1 MKSCC
6 DTGAPPAR
14 AVKGRYTIALIGQP
28 NCGKTTLFNR
38 LTGTHQTTGNWPG
51 VTVER
56 KEGVFH
62 LNDRDAKLV
71 DLPGVYSLME
81 DRHSGADEAVARSF
95 LTCQPV
101 DLVINVVDATAL
113 ERQLFLTM
121 QLLHMGLPV
130 VVALNRSDL
139 LDKHNLKIDVDRLSE
154 QLGCPVVSISAYH
167 NQGIDQLKAV
177 AAQQLNHPCQLKL
190 ALPQPLDKAVQ
201 AINEASGRTDA
212 HCWQALQWLL
222 NPTSA
227 PPELRQLVEHWR
239 KQVEN
244 ALGDTL
250 PLIVAD
256 LYFRKAHRITEQT
269 LTRTDRFSRNLTD
282 RIDRWVLHPILGVPI
297 FLLIMFM
304 VFSLS
309 VNLGNGF
316 VDAFDLTAQA
326 LFVDGLR
333 ALLESLHAP
342 EWLIAILAD
351 GIGAGV
357 QVVASFIP
365 VIAFLFL
372 FLSILEESGYMQR
385 AALLMDRLFQ
395 RLGLSGQAFVP
406 LVVGFGCNVP
416 AVMASRTLPD
426 LRDRILTILMT
437 PFMSCSARLTVYVL
451 FASAFFSDYPG
462 LLIFL
467 LYLLGIVAAV
477 VTALLLKHTLLPGE
491 QKPLLI
497 ELPSYHRPTLMNLLL
512 NARNKLKGFILDA
525 GKVIVLV
532 VLALNFFNS
541 LGTDGT
547 FGNENQPNSVLS
559 VVGKSLTPVVEPLGV
574 TEENW
579 PATVGL
585 FTGLLAKEVV
595 VGTLDALYQNMDGAS
610 ASDDTGA
617 FDLWS
622 SLKAAWATVPAYF
635 NEFGHALLDP
645 LGFGVLAEA
654 DAETLGVHNS
664 TLDKMVHHFD
674 GQIGAFAYLLLVLL
688 YFPCVATFAAIK
700 QELGWRWALFT
711 GGWSLFLGYTWSVA
725 FYQAATLPRHPESS
739 LIWLAGIALAWIS
752 VILLLRHSR
761 PSEPAHATGH

>member
-6 DTGAPPAR
+6 DTNTPPAQ
-14 AVKGRYTIALIGQP
+14 AVKGRYTLALIGQP

-56 KEGVFH
+56 KAGL
-62 LNDRDAKLV
+62 LNLNGRDAKLV
-71 DLPGVYSLME
+71 DLPGVYSLLP
-81 DRHSGADEAVARSF
+81 DRHSGVDESITRNF
-95 LTCQPV
+95 LSCQPV
-101 DLVINVVDATAL
+101 DLVINIVDATAL
-113 ERQLFLTM
+113 ERQLFLTL

-130 VVALNRSDL
+130 VVALNRMDL
-139 LDKHNLKIDVDRLSE
+139 LDEHHLKIDIDRLAQ
-154 QLGCPVVSISAYH
+154 QLGCPVVPISAYH
-167 NQGIDQLKAV
+167 NQGIEALKAA
-177 AAQQLNHPCQLKL
+177 AAQQVNHPCHL
-190 ALPQPLDKAVQ
+190 ALSLPEPLDQAVESL
-201 AINEASGRTDA
+201 IEAAGEPHPRP
-212 HCWQALQWLL
+212 WQILQWLL
-222 NPTSA
+222 DPNAA
-227 PPELRQLVEHWR
+227 PAELRQMVTHWR
-239 KQVEN
+239 SQIEQK
-244 ALGDTL
+244 LGDAIE
-250 PLIVAD
+250 LIVAD
-256 LYFRKAHRITEQT
+256 LYFSKARQITEQS
-269 LTRTDRFSRNLTD
+269 LTRTDRFSRTMTD
-282 RIDRWVLHPILGVPI
+282 RIDHWVLHPVFGVPI
-297 FLLIMFM
+297 FLLIMYL

-333 ALLESLHAP
+333 SLLESLSAP
-342 EWLIAILAD
+342 KWLIAIAAD
-351 GIGAGV
+351 GIGAGI

-416 AVMASRTLPD
+416 AVMASRPLPD
-426 LRDRILTILMT
+426 MRDRILTIMMT
-437 PFMSCSARLTVYVL
+437 PFMSCAARLTVYAL
-451 FASAFFSDYPG
+451 FASAFFPDHPG

-477 VTALLLKHTLLPGE
+477 ITALLLKHTLLPGE
-491 QKPLLI
+491 QKPLVI
-497 ELPSYHRPTLMNLLL
+497 ELPSYHRPTLLNLLL

-532 VLALNFFNS
+532 VLVLNFFNS
-541 LGTDGT
+541 LGTDGS
-547 FGNENQPNSVLS
+547 FGNENRPNSVLS
-559 VVGKSLTPVVEPLGV
+559 VTGKALTPVVEPLGI

-595 VGTLDALYQNMDGAS
+595 VGTLDALYQNMDGA
-610 ASDDTGA
+610 DDA
-617 FDLWS
+617 QKDEPFALWP
-622 SLKAAWATVPAYF
+622 SLQTAWATVPAYF
-635 NEFGHALLDP
+635 AEFGHAILDP
-645 LGFGVLAEA
+645 LGLSGLAALE
-654 DAETLGVHNS
+654 AETLGVERT
-664 TLDKMVHHFD
+664 TLDKMVRYFD
-674 GQIGAFAYLLLVLL
+674 GEIGAFAYLLLILL

-700 QELGWRWALFT
+700 QELGWRWALFS
-711 GGWSLFLGYTWSVA
+711 GGWSLFLGYTWAVA

-739 LIWLAGIALAWIS
+739 LMWLAGIAFSWVAI
-752 VILLLRHSR
+752 IMLLRRNR
-761 PSEPAHATGH
+761 PAEAIHAPEH

>member
-6 DTGAPPAR
+6 DTGSPPVR
-14 AVKGRYTIALIGQP
+14 PVKGGYTVALIGQP

-56 KEGVFH
+56 KEGRIH
-62 LNDRDAKLV
+62 LGDHEARLV

-81 DRHSGADEAVARSF
+81 DRHGGADEAVARGF

-130 VVALNRSDL
+130 VVALNRADL
-139 LDKHNLKIDVDRLSE
+139 LDKRHLKIDIDRLAE
-154 QLGCPVVSISAYH
+154 QLGCPVVAISAYH
-167 NQGIDQLKAV
+167 NQGIDTLREV
-177 AAQQLNHPCQLKL
+177 AAQQANRRCGLKL
-190 ALPQPLDKAVQ
+190 DLPTPLESAVRAL
-201 AINEASGRTDA
+201 NEAGEQPGGS
-212 HCWQALQWLL
+212 CWQALQWLL
-222 NPTSA
+222 NPAGS
-227 PPELRQLVEHWR
+227 PEALRQLVEHWR
-239 KQVEN
+239 KRVEQS
-244 ALGDTL
+244 LGDSL

-256 LYFRKAHRITEQT
+256 LYLRKAHQVTAQA
-269 LTRTDRFSRNLTD
+269 LTRTDRFSRTLTD
-282 RIDRWVLHPILGVPI
+282 RIDHWVLHPLWGLPI
-297 FLLIMFM
+297 FLLIMYL

-316 VDAFDLTAQA
+316 VDAFDMTAQA
-326 LFVDGLR
+326 FFVDGLR
-333 ALLESLHAP
+333 ALLESLRMP
-342 EWLIAILAD
+342 EWLIAFLAD
-351 GIGAGV
+351 GIGSGV

-451 FASAFFSDYPG
+451 FASAFFTDHAG

-532 VLALNFFNS
+532 VLVLNFFNS
-541 LGTDGT
+541 LGTDGS
-547 FGNENQPNSVLS
+547 FGNENQPDSVLS
-559 VVGKSLTPVVEPLGV
+559 VTGKALTPVVEPLGV
-574 TEENW
+574 TEDNW

-595 VGTLDALYQNMDGAS
+595 VGTLDALYENMDGTA
-610 ASDDTGA
+610 AATDDGP
-617 FDLWS
+617 FDLARA
-622 SLKAAWATVPAYF
+622 LVEAWATVPAYF
-635 NEFGHALLDP
+635 ADFGHALLDP
-645 LGFGVLAEA
+645 LGLSAVGEA
-654 DAETLGVHNS
+654 DAEALGVHRS
-664 TLDKMVHHFD
+664 TLEKMSAHFD
-674 GQIGAFAYLLLVLL
+674 GRIGAFAYLLLVLL

-700 QELGWRWALFT
+700 QELSWRWALFS
-711 GGWSLFLGYTWSVA
+711 GGWSLFLGYTWAVA
-725 FYQAATLPRHPESS
+725 FYQTATLPRHPESS
-739 LIWLAGIALAWIS
+739 LLWLASITTAWALL
-752 VILLLRHSR
+752 ILLLRR
-761 PSEPAHATGH
+761 AAPEPAHAAGH